1 MPKDPRQD
9 SKVTELYAKL
19 KVLEHDQLVAKISTV
34 KDDDLLGWVRYHFLD
49 QNELERPWQPM
60 VINRYLERDKFFRN
74 ILPQWVA
81 AALSVLS
88 FVVAILALIVSLNP
102 PRP

>member
-1 MPKDPRQD
+1 MPKDPRLD
-9 SKVTELYAKL
+9 SRVTTLHATLKELD
-19 KVLEHDQLVAKISTV
+19 HDQLVEEIRNV
-34 KDDDLLGWVRYHFLD
+34 KNDDLLGWVRYHFWGP
-49 QNELERPWQPM
+49 NEMERPWQPM

-81 AALSVLS
+81 AVLSVFSL
-88 FVVAILALIVSLNP
+88 VVAILALIVSLNP